1 MAKLE
6 RVFFTRPTPE
16 VARALLG
23 QTLVHVID
31 GQRISGMVVE
41 AEAYGG
47 WDDQGSHGH
56 RGITP
61 RTRVMFGPPGVSYVY
76 FIYGNYWMFN
86 VVAKPADVDYSGAVL
101 IRAIEPLEGEPIMAA
116 NRNQRARRE
125 WTSGPAKLAMAL
137 GIDKSLNERD
147 LTDPASPLFF
157 EEGPTIPEEQV
168 QTGPRI
174 GLESVAEPWRSIA
187 WRFWI
192 DGNEFVSR

>member
-1 MAKLE
+1 MARLD
-6 RVFFTRPTPE
+6 RAFFTRPTVE
-16 VARALLG
+16 VARTLLG

-47 WDDQGSHGH
+47 WDDLGSHGH

-61 RTRVMFGPPGVSYVY
+61 RTRVMFGTTGVSYVY

-101 IRAIEPLEGEPIMAA
+101 IRALDPLEGEPFMAA
-116 NRNQRARRE
+116 NRGQRARRE
-125 WTSGPAKLAMAL
+125 WTNGPAKLALAL
-137 GIDKSLNERD
+137 GIGKPLNQRD
-147 LTDPASPLFF
+147 LVAPESPLFF
-157 EEGPTIPEEQV
+157 EEGPMIADEQV
-168 QTGPRI
+168 RTGPRI
-174 GLESVAEPWRSIA
+174 GLETVPEPWGSIP

-192 DGNEFVSR
+192 HDNEFVSR